1 MSPVLSECTTL
12 VPEFSVHAFYDAF
25 LHGSSTLD
33 LQRADL
39 EANMSIPIGLDME
52 INTHDHRIK
61 QGSVL
66 SEEW

>member
-1 MSPVLSECTTL
+1 M
-12 VPEFSVHAFYDAF
+12 HAFYDAF

-39 EANMSIPIGLDME
+39 EANMSIPIGLDTE